1 MLTSGI
7 PRLRINSIQTK
18 DNVLVEKLKVIPGNG
33 DGKRKQDQMLKKKKK
48 KKKIRD
54 LKGNF

>member
-33 DGKRKQDQMLKKKKK
+33 DGKRKQDQILKKKKK
-48 KKKIRD
+48 R
-54 LKGNF
+54 